1 MTGMSVLLVYQ
12 DGSIKR
18 TMFHFFAKPV
28 AQHTFQQAF
37 FSNMSSLAYGC
48 PQSIQRQQVCD
59 TSSGP
64 SPSTRQHVC
73 DSLHL
78 APVYLQGRCVTR
90 FICPQSIHKTAGL
103 CLASSVPSIHMTC
116 FIWPPSL
123 GLLDMGG
130 PASSQATIGIA
141 LRVTEALKSLY
152 HFKVVSQQRGKWIYL
167 NTIPQLI
174 KSYNSGQLK

>member
-1 MTGMSVLLVYQ
+1 MAVL
-12 DGSIKR
+12 SPS
-18 TMFHFFAKPV
+18 T
-28 AQHTFQQAF
+28 
-37 FSNMSSLAYGC
+37 
-48 PQSIQRQQVCD
+48 RQQVCD

-78 APVYLQGRCVTR
+78 APVYPQGSRCVTR

-141 LRVTEALKSLY
+141 LRVTEALKNLY

-174 KSYNSGQLK
+174 KSYNSGQLRQTGLFNNCNKKKLYSSQTYVHTVQHPG